1 MMSTARQSGPEAMAE
16 SLHSAAIHLLRK
28 LRRAD
33 ARSGLNGP
41 RLSALSVI
49 VFGGPL
55 TLGRLAEV
63 EQVKPPTMTRIV
75 NALEGKGLVR
85 KVANPS
91 DRRTIHL
98 SATMKGKRV
107 MLEARE
113 RRVRSLAEGIG
124 ELSEGR
130 QQKLRAAIGIIE
142 GIVRGL

>member
-1 MMSTARQSGPEAMAE
+1 MAE

-33 ARSGLNGP
+33 LRSGLNAP

-55 TLGRLAEV
+55 TLGQLAAA
-63 EQVKPPTMTRIV
+63 EQVRPPTMTRIV
-75 NALEGKGLVR
+75 QALEAKGLVR
-85 KVANPS
+85 KSANAE

-113 RRVRSLAEGIG
+113 RRVRSLAAQIEK
-124 ELSEGR
+124 LSREEQR
-130 QQKLRAAIGIIE
+130 RLEAAIGVVE
-142 GIVRGL
+142 GLIRGL

>member
-1 MMSTARQSGPEAMAE
+1 MAE

-33 ARSGLNGP
+33 LRSGLNAP

-55 TLGRLAEV
+55 TLGRLAEA
-63 EQVKPPTMTRIV
+63 EQVRPPTMTRIV
-75 NALEGKGLVR
+75 HALEAKGLVR
-85 KVANPS
+85 KGANVE

-113 RRVRSLAEGIG
+113 RRVRSLAAQIG
-124 ELSEGR
+124 KLSREKQR
-130 QQKLRAAIGIIE
+130 RLEAAIGVVE
-142 GIVRGL
+142 GLIRGL

>member
-1 MMSTARQSGPEAMAE
+1 MAE

-33 ARSGLNGP
+33 SASGLNAP

-55 TLGRLAEV
+55 TLGQLAAA
-63 EQVKPPTMTRIV
+63 EQVRPPTMTRIV
-75 NALEGKGLVR
+75 QALEAKGLVK
-85 KVANPS
+85 KVANPE

-107 MLEARE
+107 MVEARE
-113 RRVRSLAEGIG
+113 RRVRSLAKQVGQ
-124 ELSEGR
+124 LSREEQR
-130 QQKLRAAIGIIE
+130 TVRAAIGLMEGIIE
-142 GIVRGL
+142 GL

>member
-1 MMSTARQSGPEAMAE
+1 MSNPRQPGPEAMAE

-33 ARSGLNGP
+33 SASGLNAP

-55 TLGRLAEV
+55 TLGQLAAA
-63 EQVKPPTMTRIV
+63 EQVRPPTMTRIV
-75 NALEGKGLVR
+75 QALEAKGLVK
-85 KVANPS
+85 KVANPE

-107 MLEARE
+107 MVEARE
-113 RRVRSLAEGIG
+113 RRVRSLAKQVGQ
-124 ELSEGR
+124 LSREEQR
-130 QQKLRAAIGIIE
+130 TVRAAIGLMEGIIE
-142 GIVRGL
+142 GL

>member
-1 MMSTARQSGPEAMAE
+1 MAE

-33 ARSGLNGP
+33 LRSGLNAP

-55 TLGRLAEV
+55 TLGRLAEA
-63 EQVKPPTMTRIV
+63 EQVRPPTMTRIV
-75 NALEGKGLVR
+75 QALEAKGLVK
-85 KVANPS
+85 KVANPE

-113 RRVRSLAEGIG
+113 RRVRSLAAQIEK
-124 ELSEGR
+124 LSREEQR
-130 QQKLRAAIGIIE
+130 RLEAAIGVVE
-142 GIVRGL
+142 GLIRGL